1 MSRQTVDG
9 FECGKWQGKSIEI
22 EAVEEN
28 LTSDGG
34 LLVFS
39 QLDEKLGWTEQ
50 FSKMISDPRTDPLQ
64 SVLSIVRQRVFGIIA
79 GYEDQ
84 NDHDTLRTDPM
95 FKMIAGRVPRDMHLA
110 SQPTISRLENSVTAT
125 NLLTMQ
131 DWFIERFIN
140 SFTTPPER
148 ITLDIDTMDDP
159 THGQQQ
165 LTFFHGYYKQYQ
177 YLVRYVTCAEN
188 DMVVLPQLLFGDAI
202 ATLGAVEQLHTIIT
216 RFHQRFPETVI
227 HIRADSAFG
236 GPEEYET
243 LESLP
248 NVTYTIGMKL
258 NPKIKRL
265 SEHHLTEAKA
275 EQQKTQTSQLRFLSL
290 EEYDSKSG
298 NGPKTVVVKTE
309 VTAFSSSQRA
319 VITNVPDAAKDPR
332 KTYLDYAMRGES
344 ENRNKE
350 LKCDL
355 CADRLSDHRFMANMF
370 RVLLHCMAHNL
381 VVMLRQLVALQTPL
395 PVVGL
400 NETQSD
406 LAVPRSSDS
415 STDVSG
421 KLSIDGAAAN
431 VGVHTRLHDE
441 SDHTRRRRHNER
453 HGRNRLGEAHPRTWR
468 MLVTKV
474 AARII
479 VSTRRV
485 RVLLSASWPNVPY
498 LRRATVAVESF
509 VPH

>member
-1 MSRQTVDG
+1 MSIQTVDG

-165 LTFFHGYYKQYQ
+165 LTFFHGY
-177 YLVRYVTCAEN
+177 
-188 DMVVLPQLLFGDAI
+188 
-202 ATLGAVEQLHTIIT
+202 
-216 RFHQRFPETVI
+216 
-227 HIRADSAFG
+227 
-236 GPEEYET
+236 
-243 LESLP
+243 
-248 NVTYTIGMKL
+248 
-258 NPKIKRL
+258 
-265 SEHHLTEAKA
+265 
-275 EQQKTQTSQLRFLSL
+275 
-290 EEYDSKSG
+290 
-298 NGPKTVVVKTE
+298 
-309 VTAFSSSQRA
+309 
-319 VITNVPDAAKDPR
+319 
-332 KTYLDYAMRGES
+332 
-344 ENRNKE
+344 
-350 LKCDL
+350 
-355 CADRLSDHRFMANMF
+355 
-370 RVLLHCMAHNL
+370 
-381 VVMLRQLVALQTPL
+381 
-395 PVVGL
+395 
-400 NETQSD
+400 
-406 LAVPRSSDS
+406 
-415 STDVSG
+415 
-421 KLSIDGAAAN
+421 
-431 VGVHTRLHDE
+431 
-441 SDHTRRRRHNER
+441 
-453 HGRNRLGEAHPRTWR
+453 
-468 MLVTKV
+468 
-474 AARII
+474 
-479 VSTRRV
+479 
-485 RVLLSASWPNVPY
+485 
-498 LRRATVAVESF
+498 
-509 VPH
+509 

>member
-1 MSRQTVDG
+1 MSIQTVEG
-9 FECGKWQGKSIEI
+9 FECGKWGGKSLEI
-22 EAVEEN
+22 DAIEEN

-50 FSKMISDPRTDPLQ
+50 FSEMISDPRTDPLQ
-64 SVLSIVRQRVFGIIA
+64 STLSIVRQRVFGIVA

-84 NDHDTLRTDPM
+84 NDHDTLRADPV
-95 FKMIAGRVPRDMHLA
+95 FKMIAGRVPQDMDLA
-110 SQPTISRLENSVTAT
+110 SQPTISRLENSVTAA
-125 NLLTMQ
+125 NLLMMQ
-131 DWFIERFIN
+131 DWFIERFID
-140 SFTTPPER
+140 SFATPPDR
-148 ITLDIDTMDDP
+148 ITFDIDTMDDP

-188 DMVVLPQLLFGDAI
+188 DMVVLPQLLFGDAH
-202 ATLGAVEQLHTIIT
+202 AKLGAVDQLHTIIT
-216 RFHQRFPETVI
+216 RFHQRFPDTVI

-258 NPKIKRL
+258 NPKIKRQ
-265 SEHHLTEAKA
+265 SEHHLAEAKA

-290 EEYDSKSG
+290 EEYDSKYW
-298 NGPKTVVVKTE
+298 NGSKTVVVKTE

-319 VITNVPDAAKDPR
+319 VITNVPDAAKGPR
-332 KTYLDYAMRGES
+332 ATYLDYAMRGES

-395 PVVGL
+395 PVVESGM
-400 NETQSD
+400 TPSD
-406 LAVPRSSDS
+406 AVVTTSNS
-415 STDVSG
+415 STATSDEVSV
-421 KLSIDGAAAN
+421 DDAASNA
-431 VGVHTRLHDE
+431 GIQTRLHNE
-441 SDHTRRRRHNER
+441 SDATRRRRHNAR
-453 HGRNRLGEAHPRTWR
+453 HQRNCLGEAHPRTWR

-479 VSTRRV
+479 VSARRV
-485 RVLLSASWPNVPY
+485 RILLSASWPNVPY
-498 LRRATVAVESF
+498 LRRAAVAVANF

>member
-1 MSRQTVDG
+1 MKISWWATRN
-9 FECGKWQGKSIEI
+9 CWKKSIT
-22 EAVEEN
+22 VN
-28 LTSDGG
+28 G
-34 LLVFS
+34 
-39 QLDEKLGWTEQ
+39 K
-50 FSKMISDPRTDPLQ
+50 
-64 SVLSIVRQRVFGIIA
+64 QRW
-79 GYEDQ
+79 
-84 NDHDTLRTDPM
+84 
-95 FKMIAGRVPRDMHLA
+95 K
-110 SQPTISRLENSVTAT
+110 
-125 NLLTMQ
+125 
-131 DWFIERFIN
+131 
-140 SFTTPPER
+140 
-148 ITLDIDTMDDP
+148 
-159 THGQQQ
+159 
-165 LTFFHGYYKQYQ
+165 YYKFPNTQKGKEQ
-177 YLVRYVTCAEN
+177 AIQAYLRDKLELTGEKERQKLFVFARAEIQKVQRY
-188 DMVVLPQLLFGDAI
+188 
-202 ATLGAVEQLHTIIT
+202 
-216 RFHQRFPETVI
+216 
-227 HIRADSAFG
+227 
-236 GPEEYET
+236 
-243 LESLP
+243 
-248 NVTYTIGMKL
+248 
-258 NPKIKRL
+258 
-265 SEHHLTEAKA
+265 
-275 EQQKTQTSQLRFLSL
+275 L
-290 EEYDSKSG
+290 EEYDSKSW

-453 HGRNRLGEAHPRTWR
+453 HGRNNGH
-468 MLVTKV
+468 
-474 AARII
+474 
-479 VSTRRV
+479 
-485 RVLLSASWPNVPY
+485 
-498 LRRATVAVESF
+498 
-509 VPH
+509 